1 MNIVLWILQVL
12 LALAFL
18 AHGWLFLSPPPHLVE
33 AMNAA
38 FAPAFRIFLGV
49 AEILSAIGLILP
61 TLTRIHA
68 WLTPVAAVALSLVV
82 GSATV
87 LHLSRGEFSSAA
99 TTAILCVL
107 LLFVATMRWHRKE
120 TPPRNVPVPSEHFGA

>member
-18 AHGWLFLSPPPHLVE
+18 AHGWLFISPPPDLVDV
-33 AMNAA
+33 MNAS

-49 AEILSAIGLILP
+49 AELLGAIGLILP
-61 TLTRIHA
+61 TLTRIQP

-87 LHLSRGEFSSAA
+87 LHLNRGEFSSAV

-107 LLFVATMRWHRKE
+107 LLFVAAMRWRGNI
-120 TPPRNVPVPSEHFGA
+120 TSPRNAPATSKHFWA